1 MIPDNAVWIDD
12 VLVLVSE
19 AETVPAISAG
29 AGSAGC
35 ADSAREE
42 VCDVG

>member
-12 VLVLVSE
+12 VLVIVD
-19 AETVPAISAG
+19 ETGPVPAEVAG

-35 ADSAREE
+35 ADSAQGE
-42 VCDVG
+42 

>member
-12 VLVLVSE
+12 VLVIVSE
-19 AETVPAISAG
+19 TETVPAEMAG

-35 ADSAREE
+35 ADSAQAE
-42 VCDVG
+42 